1 MQGFWQNAKRNTF
14 TLMYLMSE
22 TSVNERSH
30 HVEIALGIGI
40 LFLDFFQ
47 TLRTA
52 LAPAFGWPVNST
64 PLFVVRAFDFLD
76 YGVAQLDSTSL
87 KVISVVCII
96 ISTGALLN
104 SAYCLWQVSTNQLDR
119 IWTFKNLR
127 STVTVIVT
135 SLFPNFL
142 EFAISPFTCS
152 FWTNVSSTCAPFA
165 FPQVFGTLFVLIV
178 VIGLL
183 FFAISCSL
191 LFQEIDLLTY
201 DPVAVFHG
209 EANAGYLILQCILIF
224 VPVVSNTTSIL
235 VPVVLFIAF
244 ALLAAYV
251 LRVLPFMFRATNF
264 IKVSMY
270 SVLAWTNFCC
280 ILLRAG
286 ANSDA
291 MVIIFILGSFIVA
304 AMGTLAVYYR
314 CKQLAATADDLLV
327 SKVTGT
333 SSDVLVEDPA
343 TGALAHSQS
352 QALESR
358 NLRLRGSAQPA
369 ITNNRT
375 GVKPKTAVS
384 SSRKASDSP
393 FTIEFAKISPVHR
406 YLDEVEKSP
415 FFQAIDAV
423 AAAKVL
429 LWRKKRGELVN
440 IKSLLRT
447 SMVQHGKSDSV
458 ALFSLCFVYYI
469 EEDID
474 RVTHML
480 DSVKD
485 LNLSLTNEFLKFSI
499 SRSLIQRYKSTHVG
513 GMVSAIGLLE
523 FTKVQDEASRLHR
536 SCLRTLRSFWRS
548 AGSGQ
553 DVSVLSDHL
562 KEFLSCYQTANM
574 IMNDMLLKYPN
585 SVMLLRSY
593 ATFLQDIS
601 NDTVRSTELFQK
613 AEMLSNM
620 EE

>member
-52 LAPAFGWPVNST
+52 IAPAFGWPVNST

-76 YGVAQLDSTSL
+76 YGVGQLDSTSL

-96 ISTGALLN
+96 ISTGALIN
-104 SAYCLWQVSTNQLDR
+104 AAYCLWQISTNQLDR

-280 ILLRAG
+280 ILLRSSISA
-286 ANSDA
+286 DA
-291 MVIIFILGSFIVA
+291 IVVLFIVGSFVVA
-304 AMGTLAVYYR
+304 IAGFAAVYWR
-314 CKQLAATADDLLV
+314 CKQLASTADKMLLSPARATKIELPILDRPLAEV
-327 SKVTGT
+327 PMSKAFQKLRKVANAVMATT
-333 SSDVLVEDPA
+333 KLTAKVNAVIPA
-343 TGALAHSQS
+343 GAL
-352 QALESR
+352 
-358 NLRLRGSAQPA
+358 
-369 ITNNRT
+369 
-375 GVKPKTAVS
+375 
-384 SSRKASDSP
+384 
-393 FTIEFAKISPVHR
+393 TIEFAEVSPVSR
-406 YLDEVEKSP
+406 YLGEHEESP
-415 FFQAIDAV
+415 FFSSYRRSCCCQGAV
-423 AAAKVL
+423 VAQEARRTRQHQKPFAYL
-429 LWRKKRGELVN
+429 YGATRKKRLC
-440 IKSLLRT
+440 RT
-447 SMVQHGKSDSV
+447 I
-458 ALFSLCFVYYI
+458 FFVFC
-469 EEDID
+469 
-474 RVTHML
+474 V
-480 DSVKD
+480 
-485 LNLSLTNEFLKFSI
+485 
-499 SRSLIQRYKSTHVG
+499 
-513 GMVSAIGLLE
+513 
-523 FTKVQDEASRLHR
+523 LH
-536 SCLRTLRSFWRS
+536 
-548 AGSGQ
+548 
-553 DVSVLSDHL
+553 
-562 KEFLSCYQTANM
+562 
-574 IMNDMLLKYPN
+574 
-585 SVMLLRSY
+585 
-593 ATFLQDIS
+593 
-601 NDTVRSTELFQK
+601 
-613 AEMLSNM
+613 
-620 EE
+620 